1 MKEKKTQWSGQGGN
15 PNLLQWLSLL
25 LTLLL
30 LSRHERNREPP
41 ILLTFKTLPVS
52 TEHAKWVWERMV
64 FLYSSHF
71 KSGFGTHFEFCEF
84 WRWRQLN
91 IGTSASPYNERLL
104 ELSKPIWSSHDVS
117 MDYMTGKR
125 HNILCKL
132 RRWLDTPIV
141 LWQYVWMPGKEG
153 LNKKGLIPP
162 RTPVG
167 LWKSSAGKAKMSC
180 YKRAHFLTGHV
191 KEGQL
196 PLSFHKVLQK
206 NILLMVQKSGE
217 PVEVGSLSHCF

>member
-1 MKEKKTQWSGQGGN
+1 
-15 PNLLQWLSLL
+15 
-25 LTLLL
+25 
-30 LSRHERNREPP
+30 
-41 ILLTFKTLPVS
+41 
-52 TEHAKWVWERMV
+52 MV

-206 NILLMVQKSGE
+206 KHTVNGPEIRRNQLRLVVYPIVFKVLAPSQVAFSPKVLNDEQYFLLCDFS
-217 PVEVGSLSHCF
+217 

>member
-1 MKEKKTQWSGQGGN
+1 MKRSRWD

-30 LSRHERNREPP
+30 LSRHEKKIQNLQFCVENP
-41 ILLTFKTLPVS
+41 
-52 TEHAKWVWERMV
+52 
-64 FLYSSHF
+64 SSKHRTC
-71 KSGFGTHFEFCEF
+71 KVGVRKDGFEFCEF
-84 WRWRQLN
+84 WWWRQLN

-104 ELSKPIWSSHDVS
+104 EPSKPIRSSHDVS

-132 RRWLDTPIV
+132 RRWLDTSIV

-162 RTPVG
+162 KTLVG

-191 KEGQL
+191 NEGQL

-206 NILLMVQKSGE
+206 TY
-217 PVEVGSLSHCF
+217 C